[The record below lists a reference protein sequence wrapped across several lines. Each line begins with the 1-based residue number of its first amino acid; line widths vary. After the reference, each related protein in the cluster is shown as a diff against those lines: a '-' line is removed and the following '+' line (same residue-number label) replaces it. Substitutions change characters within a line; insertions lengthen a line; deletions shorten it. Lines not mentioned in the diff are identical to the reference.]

1 MGAPFLINNAMT
13 GVVMSN
19 TPQGEFSSGT
29 EKMAG
34 MKTVVDGSDSSTLS
48 DSYKNLHRPNSD
60 FSSRSEY
67 LEHELQIMQPK
78 RWRPNLPFRDYRFEF
93 EDAVPAMAATIG
105 KVVMVAAIAATFAS
119 PLGLSE
125 SFVLE
130 NVRYELLIVAF
141 FVILLSGFLLPTA
154 NLAGTHGPLIPL
166 IPIVVAA
173 GGHPMAFGLLI
184 GAFGLMLAFGKGG
197 SLLARLTSKGVCGGL
212 LLYLGFIGTTSQVAM
227 LFTWAKGIEMEHIAF
242 IVIFATIVLYATLE
256 SIDKRWLAVPLSCVL
271 GGTLALALGAPF
283 EFKTPPGLPIV
294 DPTYWWGET
303 TGWMLGLPTFESFI
317 VVLPFAIL
325 AVAMWSPDFLG
336 HQVFQKISY
345 PERTER
351 VQMNIDD
358 TMMSASVRQ
367 TFGSLLG
374 GANFA
379 SSWGTYI
386 VPAAIAKR
394 PIPAG
399 AILTAIFCVI
409 AGVWGYPMDLA
420 IWEPVLCVALIVGVF
435 VPLLEAGMEMTREG
449 KTTQSAA
456 IVVFSSAL
464 VNPAFGWSL
473 TILLDNL
480 GLIGCKERSAE
491 LNQMSRWII
500 PLGVFI
506 ILTGV
511 MAMVGLLPGIPA
523 LMPSFRG

>member
-1 MGAPFLINNAMT
+1 MKIRSKNEIPSEAKQDLDAQDDSASYVNLHK
-13 GVVMSN
+13 SSS
-19 TPQGEFSSGT
+19 EFSSR
-29 EKMAG
+29 
-34 MKTVVDGSDSSTLS
+34 
-48 DSYKNLHRPNSD
+48 N
-60 FSSRSEY
+60 EY

-105 KVVMVAAIAATFAS
+105 KVVMVAAIAATFAA

-125 SFVLE
+125 TFILE

-141 FVILLSGFLLPTA
+141 FIILFSGFILPTA

-184 GAFGLMLAFGKGG
+184 GAFGLILAFSKGG
-197 SLLARLTSKGVCGGL
+197 SMLAKLTSKGVCGGL
-212 LLYLGFIGTTSQVAM
+212 LLYLGFIGTTSQVAK
-227 LFTWAKGIEMEHIAF
+227 LFTWAEGIGMTYIAF
-242 IVIFATIVLYATLE
+242 IVILATIVLYAALE
-256 SIDKRWLAVPLSCVL
+256 SINKRWLAVPLSCLL
-271 GGTLALALGAPF
+271 GGVIASSLGAPF
-283 EFKTPPGLPIV
+283 DFKTGPGLPII
-294 DPTYWWGET
+294 DPSYWWGES
-303 TGWMLGLPTFESFI
+303 TGWMLGLPTLESFV

-345 PERTER
+345 PERTEK

-358 TMMSASVRQ
+358 TMLSASVRQ

-399 AILTAIFCVI
+399 AILTAVFCVI

-420 IWEPVLCVALIVGVF
+420 IWPPVLSVALIVGVF
-435 VPLLEAGMEMTREG
+435 IPLLEAGMEMTREG

-464 VNPAFGWSL
+464 VNPAFGWSI

-480 GLIGCKERSAE
+480 GLIGCKERSSE
-491 LNQMSRWII
+491 LPHMSRWII
-500 PLGVFI
+500 PLVVFI

-511 MAMVGLLPGIPA
+511 MAMVGMLPGIPA
-523 LMPSFRG
+523 LMSNFRH